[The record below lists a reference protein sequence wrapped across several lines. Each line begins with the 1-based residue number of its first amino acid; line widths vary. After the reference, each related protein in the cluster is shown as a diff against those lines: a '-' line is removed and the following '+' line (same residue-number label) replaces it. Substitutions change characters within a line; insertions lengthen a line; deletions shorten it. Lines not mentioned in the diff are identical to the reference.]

1 MRATELLARDHRTVR
16 DLFVQLERTPP
27 DDGAARQDLFDRIV
41 DEVDVHAR
49 AEEEV
54 FYPAVRAASRRIDDA
69 EAGHQHLRAF
79 IAEVQGHEPG
89 SPEFSAGVRLV
100 KRILFAHVMEEE
112 SGVFLDAER
121 MGTPELE
128 RLGAALAE
136 RKETLSRSGRRAA

>member
-1 MRATELLARDHRTVR
+1 VEVVFTPAIRPAR
-16 DLFVQLERTPP
+16 
-27 DDGAARQDLFDRIV
+27 
-41 DEVDVHAR
+41 
-49 AEEEV
+49 
-54 FYPAVRAASRRIDDA
+54 RRIDDA
-69 EAGHQHLRAF
+69 EADHQHLRAV
-79 IAEVQGHEPG
+79 IAEVQGHEPA

-136 RKETLSRSGRRAA
+136 RKETLSRSARRAA